1 MQIQVPSI
9 ACDVRMSMTKSSRP
23 EQKAKTHEKL
33 TWKILE
39 ENLVPLHTH
48 YFFHLILRS
57 PKFSQNAFPTKRKPG
72 KCPEKK
78 KNGARKAKEEGGRR
92 VKGKSQDCC
101 VTFKPNKLSRNF
113 APAHAQTL
121 EADIYIW
128 NKRPQSASL
137 QMALGKF

>member
-9 ACDVRMSMTKSSRP
+9 ACDVRMSMTIKSSRP

-57 PKFSQNAFPTKRKPG
+57 PKFSQNVFPTKMKPG
-72 KCPEKK
+72 KCPEK

-92 VKGKSQDCC
+92 AKGKSQDCC

-121 EADIYIW
+121 EADICIW

>member
-1 MQIQVPSI
+1 M
-9 ACDVRMSMTKSSRP
+9 
-23 EQKAKTHEKL
+23 
-33 TWKILE
+33 
-39 ENLVPLHTH
+39 
-48 YFFHLILRS
+48 
-57 PKFSQNAFPTKRKPG
+57 KPG
-72 KCPEKK
+72 KCPEK
-78 KNGARKAKEEGGRR
+78 KNGARKAKEEGVRT

-121 EADIYIW
+121 EADICIW

>member
-23 EQKAKTHEKL
+23 EQKAKTHKKL

-57 PKFSQNAFPTKRKPG
+57 PKFSQNVFPTKMKPG
-72 KCPEKK
+72 KYPEK

-92 VKGKSQDCC
+92 LKGKSQDCC

-121 EADIYIW
+121 EADICIW
-128 NKRPQSASL
+128 NKKPQSASL

>member
-1 MQIQVPSI
+1 M
-9 ACDVRMSMTKSSRP
+9 
-23 EQKAKTHEKL
+23 
-33 TWKILE
+33 
-39 ENLVPLHTH
+39 
-48 YFFHLILRS
+48 
-57 PKFSQNAFPTKRKPG
+57 KPG

-121 EADIYIW
+121 EADTCIW